1 MTRTRPRS
9 LGWAAATVALAAT
22 ACGDAAPPVPSR
34 VVVTPASASAET
46 VGTTVQFSAQV
57 QDAQGATIPGAEVA
71 WSSARPEVATVSAT
85 GLATVA
91 GPGTAVIRAT
101 HQAVSGTASLA
112 VELRPADMRK
122 VAGDSLSA
130 AVLSILPEDPRVRV
144 VDASGAPVPN
154 AEVAFRV
161 AAGGGEV
168 SAGQARTNS
177 DGEASTRWT
186 LGEAPG
192 VNRLHATSGDLQAE
206 FVATA
211 TAELVVATS
220 RLPRARI
227 DVPYREALEAKHAQG
242 PVEWSVSD
250 GSLPRG
256 LVLEAHGVVSGEA
269 VEQGASAFT
278 VSARDSAGAR
288 SSREVHLL
296 VCGPALRMEPGTTAS
311 DGPVGPDGCPPFLPA
326 GDAGSLYRVAVIRS
340 NFSTS
345 LTFVPVAVTV
355 RKHGEMASDAG
366 ADAQAGERSS
376 LDPTAA
382 GESRQVPGKPH
393 RSRPRVQLP
402 PDLAEAVERADA
414 TSRLHE
420 RLLAQ
425 TRELYQRL
433 GRDALLP
440 DLGGRR
446 AGPRAALAQQTA
458 PPGRISIRPYDTGRA
473 SEVCQYPA
481 PEPEPALLLGYNAHL
496 AIYQDSVQHASEPVE
511 TAAAQQVLDYYDAY
525 GAETIAEYFGGVSDV
540 DDNGRVN
547 VVVSPAVEDG
557 VAAFVWSLDMTD
569 QSDCPWSNEMELVY
583 FHANMFHALSAPDGG
598 YQALPTMVHEVKHVS
613 SLYKR
618 WQGGGFHPSWVEEGG
633 AEIAAEVSSRKAI
646 EATGGVAMGATFT
659 RDSYPPRDGSIISPE
674 NYGVLLRLVRMS
686 LSYAGGPNSLT
697 TDPGDHHSFYGTSWH
712 FHRFLG
718 DAYGNAAEKAEAR
731 IFAELNASLTPAGT
745 RGIEQVVGSRM
756 AVLLEEYA
764 AAMIFGGTGAPQP
777 LRAFRTY
784 DFRSAT
790 YDLFRRNSAA
800 RPDGLYPWPVTGA
813 SPSAFQDAVHEY
825 ELAPAGIAFFD
836 FESDGSGHGIEVE
849 VVVGGPG
856 AFRVLVARIR

>member
-9 LGWAAATVALAAT
+9 LGWAAATVALAVT

-34 VVVTPASASAET
+34 VVVTPVSATAET

-57 QDAQGATIPGAEVA
+57 QDPQGATIPGAEVA
-71 WSSARPEVATVSAT
+71 WSSARPEVATVSPT

-112 VELRPADMRK
+112 VVLRPADMRK

-130 AVLSILPEDPRVRV
+130 AVLSVLPEDPRVRV
-144 VDASGAPVPN
+144 ADASGAPVPN
-154 AEVAFRV
+154 APVTFRV
-161 AAGGGEV
+161 AAGGGTV
-168 SAGQARTNS
+168 SAEQARTNS
-177 DGEASTRWT
+177 EGEAFTRWT

-192 VNRLHATSGDLQAE
+192 VNRLHAASGDLQAE

-220 RLPRARI
+220 RLPRARV
-227 DVPYREALEAKHAQG
+227 DVPYRETLEARHAQG
-242 PVEWSVSD
+242 PVEWFVSG

-269 VEQGASAFT
+269 VEEGATAFT

-296 VCGPALRMEPGTTAS
+296 VCGPVLRMEPGATAS
-311 DGPVGPDGCPPFLPA
+311 NGPVGADGCPPFLPA
-326 GDAGSLYRVAVIRS
+326 DDAGSLYRVAVVRS
-340 NFSTS
+340 GFSTN
-345 LTFVPVAVTV
+345 LTFVPVVVTV
-355 RKHGEMASDAG
+355 REHGDEAPDAG
-366 ADAQAGERSS
+366 ADARAGGRSS
-376 LDPTAA
+376 LRPTAA
-382 GESRQVPGKPH
+382 GESQRVA
-393 RSRPRVQLP
+393 VQLP
-402 PDLAEAVERADA
+402 PGLAEAAERADA
-414 TSRLHE
+414 TSRLHR

-433 GRDALLP
+433 GKDALLP
-440 DLGGRR
+440 DLGGHRTR
-446 AGPRAALAQQTA
+446 PSGTLAQQTA
-458 PPGRISIRPYDTGRA
+458 PPGRISIRPYDTQRA
-473 SEVCQYPA
+473 SEACQYPA

-496 AIYQDSVQHASEPVE
+496 AIYQDSVQRASEPVE

-557 VAAFVWSLDMTD
+557 SAAFVWAGDMTAR
-569 QSDCPWSNEMELVY
+569 SDCPWSNEMELVY
-583 FHANMFHALSAPDGG
+583 FHSGMFHALSAPAGG
-598 YQALPTMVHEVKHVS
+598 YQALPTMVHEIKHVS

-618 WQGGGFHPSWVEEGG
+618 WWGGSFHPSWIEEGG
-633 AEIAAEVSSRKAI
+633 AEIAAEISSRKAI
-646 EATGGVAMGATFT
+646 EATGGVAVGATFT
-659 RDSYPPRDGSIISPE
+659 RDSYPPRDGSIASPE
-674 NYGVLLRLVRMS
+674 NYGVLLRLARM
-686 LSYAGGPNSLT
+686 LRSYAGGPNSLT
-697 TDPGDHHSFYGTSWH
+697 TNPGDHHLYYGTSWH

-718 DAYGNAAEKAEAR
+718 DAYGGAAEKAEAR
-731 IFAELNASLTPAGT
+731 IFAELNDSLTPAGT

-764 AAMIFGGTGAPQP
+764 VAMMFSGTGAPQP
-777 LRAFRTY
+777 PRAFRTY

-790 YDLFRRNSAA
+790 YDLYHRSSAA
-800 RPDGLYPWPVTGA
+800 RPDGLYPWPVTGP
-813 SPSAFQDAVHEY
+813 SPSAFQDAVHEQ

-849 VVVGGPG
+849 VTVSGTG
-856 AFRVLVARIR
+856 AFRVLVARLR